1 MIRMTRPAV
10 AGLMLA
16 AALGACKKTDT
27 ANGNVDTTAAA
38 AATATPTDTTMK
50 PADTTAA
57 AGAMTT
63 TPGASKWTSPTVL
76 GYAWAANTGEIA
88 LGKLAETK
96 ATNADVKA
104 FARMMVTDHTKMLS
118 ETKSL
123 VNKLKVTADTTAD
136 DVKDQMKGGQDA
148 LTDLTGKAKGAD
160 WDKDYIDKMVDGHQK
175 VLGELQDAAKNTT
188 DPELTKALEAT
199 TAKVQA
205 HLTKAQDIQ
214 SRLK

>member
-1 MIRMTRPAV
+1 MNRMTKPAV
-10 AGLMLA
+10 AALMLA

-27 ANGNVDTTAAA
+27 SNGNVDTTAAA
-38 AATATPTDTTMK
+38 AATVAADTTMK
-50 PADTTAA
+50 PADTTA
-57 AGAMTT
+57 GATTT

-76 GYAWAANTGEIA
+76 GYAWAANNGEIA

-96 ATNADVKA
+96 AKNADVKA
-104 FARMMVTDHTKMLS
+104 FARMMVTDHTKMMA
-118 ETKSL
+118 EAKSL

-136 DVKDQMKGGQDA
+136 DVKDEMKGGADA
-148 LTDLTGKAKGAD
+148 LKDLTDKAAGAD
-160 WDKDYIDKMVDGHQK
+160 WDKDYMDKMVDGHQK
-175 VLGELQDAAKNTT
+175 VLGKLQDAAKNTT
-188 DPELTKALEAT
+188 DPDLTKALEAT